1 MLRLVLAAAIFIS
14 AHRVAAVEPYPGWYP
29 QYWLDR
35 QGGVELLWDPWPES
49 EAIRALDDAELFDF
63 PPTPDDGQGMIHRN
77 GYVEIVTEDGEMGW
91 IPATSR
97 IALSC
102 GRPGYRARPDGR

>member
-1 MLRLVLAAAIFIS
+1 MVRLALAVAILGAAA
-14 AHRVAAVEPYPGWYP
+14 RVVAVEPYPGWYP

-35 QGGVELLWDPWPES
+35 QGGVELLWDPWPDAEQ
-49 EAIRALDDAELFDF
+49 IRALGDAELFDF
-63 PPTPDDGQGMIHRN
+63 PPMPDDGQGMIHRN

-102 GRPGYRARPDGR
+102 GRPGYRARPNGH